1 MPSVTL
7 THTTCYRYRTA
18 VSLGP
23 HRLMLRPRE
32 TRDFNLTD
40 FELEISPEARVD
52 WSHHVDGNA
61 IATAQFDAMAESL
74 SIRSRAHVDL
84 RAPIWPVFPIA
95 APPDAPEAAL
105 AGSGLN

>member
-32 TRDFNLTD
+32 TRDLSLTSFD
-40 FELEISPEARVD
+40 LEVSPQARID
-52 WSHHVDGNA
+52 WSNDVAGNA
-61 IATAQFDAMAESL
+61 VATAQFDAMPESL
-74 SIRSRAHVDL
+74 SLRSIAQVDL

-95 APPDAPEAAL
+95 AAAAASTGEL
-105 AGSGLN
+105 R